1 MNKLINS
8 NKFLTYYVLKI
19 IKLTFSLPFAT
30 PGNFTALMESIGI
43 PKKLLECKIRKM
55 RKLKYVRN
63 LMIQASPKLKR
74 FTRVSKTRKIFSVYI
89 IINKYLHKI
98 GIRWDSEKQGV
109 IQLM

>member
-1 MNKLINS
+1 
-8 NKFLTYYVLKI
+8 
-19 IKLTFSLPFAT
+19 
-30 PGNFTALMESIGI
+30 MESIGI
-43 PKKLLECKIRKM
+43 PKKLLECKIQKM
-55 RKLKYVRN
+55 RKLKYVCN

-98 GIRWDSEKQGV
+98 GICWDSEKQGV

>member
-1 MNKLINS
+1 
-8 NKFLTYYVLKI
+8 
-19 IKLTFSLPFAT
+19 
-30 PGNFTALMESIGI
+30 MESIGI
-43 PKKLLECKIRKM
+43 PKKLLECKIQKM
-55 RKLKYVRN
+55 RKLKYVCN

-74 FTRVSKTRKIFSVYI
+74 FTRVSKSRKIFSVYI